1 MKQQNTL
8 QSKLSSGLSKSL
20 IILTVLF
27 FTSCAP
33 WRNATYRNMT
43 VAFYNVENLFDLE
56 DEPGKND
63 GEFTPES
70 DKKWD
75 EIKYRKKLAD
85 ISRVISGINEGDLP
99 EIVGL
104 CEVENEQVLA
114 ELVMTGLLANGK
126 YKIVH
131 HESPDFR
138 GIDCALIYRP
148 EEFKV
153 LEHFA
158 VPVRFEDDPDYVTRD
173 ILYVKGRTRNREVFH
188 IFVNHWPSRIGG
200 VAQTEPERVSVA
212 QILKSKIDSVRIADS
227 KAHII
232 MMGDMNDDPDNKS
245 LQEVLDAQPPS
256 TPGATLVNLMF
267 HDFNDGKGTYNF
279 RGNWNMLDNLIVS
292 PGLLDDKGFRCVEEK
307 GHIFREEWMEYKNRD
322 GEISPNRTYGGPNYY
337 GGVSDHFP
345 VYFRL
350 RR

>member
-1 MKQQNTL
+1 MKQENTL
-8 QSKLSSGLSKSL
+8 QSKLSFGLSKSL

-43 VAFYNVENLFDLE
+43 VAFYNVENLFDME
-56 DEPGKND
+56 NEPGKND

-70 DKKWD
+70 EKQWDKV
-75 EIKYRKKLAD
+75 KYNKKLAD

-104 CEVENEQVLA
+104 CEVENEKVVND
-114 ELVMTGLLANGK
+114 LVSTGLLAKGK
-126 YKIVH
+126 YKVVH

-138 GIDCALIYRP
+138 GIDCALVYRP
-148 EEFKV
+148 KEFKV
-153 LEHFA
+153 LDHFA
-158 VPVRFEDDPDYVTRD
+158 VPVRFEDDSDYVTRD
-173 ILYVKGRTRNREVFH
+173 ILYVKGRTRNREEFH

-200 VAQTEPERVSVA
+200 VAQTEPKRVAVA
-212 QILKSKIDSVRIADS
+212 RILKGKIDSVMAASS

-232 MMGDMNDDPDNKS
+232 IMGDMNDDPDNKS
-245 LQEVLDAQPPS
+245 LAEVLNAQPPA
-256 TPGATLVNLMF
+256 TAGAQLVNLMF
-267 HDFNDGKGTYNF
+267 PDFNDGKGTYNY
-279 RGNWNMLDNLIVS
+279 RGNWNMLDNLIIS
-292 PGLLDDKGFRCVEEK
+292 SGLLDGKGFRCVEEK

-345 VYFRL
+345 VYFRM

>member
-1 MKQQNTL
+1 MKQQNTT
-8 QSKLSSGLSKSL
+8 QSEFSFGLSKSL

-33 WRNATYRNMT
+33 WKNAAYRNMS
-43 VAFYNVENLFDLE
+43 VVFYNVENLFDLE
-56 DEPGKND
+56 NEPGKND
-63 GEFTPES
+63 GEFTPEGE
-70 DKKWD
+70 KNWD
-75 EIKYRKKLAD
+75 MIKYQKKLAD

-126 YKIVH
+126 YKVVH

-153 LEHFA
+153 TDHFA
-158 VPVRFEDDPDYVTRD
+158 VPVRFEDDQGSVTRD
-173 ILYVKGRTRNREVFH
+173 ILYVKGRTRNREEFH

-200 VAQTEPERVSVA
+200 VAQTESKRIAVA
-212 QILKSKIDSVRIADS
+212 RILKGKIDSVLAASS

-232 MMGDMNDDPDNKS
+232 VMGDMNDDPDNKS
-245 LQEVLDAQPPS
+245 LLEVLNAQPPS
-256 TPGATLVNLMF
+256 TTGATLVNLMF
-267 HDFNDGKGTYNF
+267 PDFKDGRGTYNY

-292 PGLLDDKGFRCVEEK
+292 PGLLDDRGFRCVEEK

-350 RR
+350 KR